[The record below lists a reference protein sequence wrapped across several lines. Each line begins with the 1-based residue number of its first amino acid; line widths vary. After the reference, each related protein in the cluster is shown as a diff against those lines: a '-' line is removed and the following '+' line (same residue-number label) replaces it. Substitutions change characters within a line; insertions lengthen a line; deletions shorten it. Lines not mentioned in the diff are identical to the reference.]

1 MKRNL
6 LFIDDE
12 SEILENYKAFFEEH
26 MDREKRQTTELP
38 NQIEQKDNFFV
49 YTSLSGEGGLS
60 LVRKKKEEGDSIHVC
75 FVDLKMSS
83 GMSGYEVVKSIHD
96 IDPKIEI
103 VVVTAHFDKIIEKI
117 FKSTRHKEKFL
128 YLKKPFHRFEIIQL
142 ARNLSEKYFNNE
154 IRNSFISNVSHELK
168 TPLSSILGFY
178 QLIEDSESVSGDGKE
193 FLKIIGKNA
202 RLMNSLVQDLITS
215 VELNKSDIILR
226 KDNVEV
232 NDFLRDTYL
241 IAVPI
246 AKEKL
251 NINYELSL
259 CDKNENV
266 VIDEARLRNCLI
278 NLINNALKFT
288 EKGHVKVFCK
298 ITMEEVHITVADT
311 GIGIEKDK
319 LDYIF
324 EHFSRVENDHHEKPG
339 LGLGL
344 NIAKQIVNAH
354 GGRLEVKSEFGKGSE
369 FTIILPK
376 NNESNLR

>member
-1 MKRNL
+1 VKRNL

-12 SEILENYKAFFEEH
+12 PEILENYNGFFKEH
-26 MDREKRQTTELP
+26 MDREKRQSKELL
-38 NQIEQKDNFFV
+38 NREESSDNFFV

-60 LVRKKKEEGDSIHVC
+60 LVRKKKEEGDCIHVC
-75 FVDLKMSS
+75 FVDLKMS
-83 GMSGYEVVKSIHD
+83 GVSGYEVLKSIHD
-96 IDPKIEI
+96 IDPKIEV
-103 VVVTAHFDKIIEKI
+103 VVVTAHFDKAIESI
-117 FKSTRHKEKFL
+117 FKSTRHREKFL

-154 IRNSFISNVSHELK
+154 IRNRFISNVSHELK

-178 QLIEDSESVSGDGKE
+178 QLIEDSEAVSGDGRE

-215 VELNKSDIILR
+215 VELNRSEIVLR
-226 KDNVEV
+226 KDEVEV

-241 IAVPI
+241 IAKPI

-259 CDKNENV
+259 CDINDNF

-288 EKGHVKVFCK
+288 EEGNVKVFCE
-298 ITMEEVHITVADT
+298 ITEEEVVVGVSDT

-324 EHFSRVENDHHEKPG
+324 EHFSRIENDHHEKPG

-344 NIAKQIVNAH
+344 NIAKQIVDAH
-354 GGRLEVKSEFGKGSE
+354 GGRLEVKSNFGNGSE
-369 FTIILPK
+369 FRVILPK
-376 NNESNLR
+376 VSK

>member
-26 MDREKRQTTELP
+26 MDREKRQNKGLTSQSEFS
-38 NQIEQKDNFFV
+38 DNFFV
-49 YTSLSGEGGLS
+49 YTCLSGEGGLS
-60 LVRKKKEEGDSIHVC
+60 LVRKKKDEGDCIHVC
-75 FVDLKMSS
+75 FVDLKMS
-83 GMSGYEVVKSIHD
+83 GISGYEVVKSIHE
-96 IDPKIEI
+96 IDPKIEV
-103 VVVTAHFDKIIEKI
+103 VVVTAHFDRVIEKI
-117 FKSTRHKEKFL
+117 FKSIRHKEKFL

-154 IRNSFISNVSHELK
+154 IRNRFISNVSHELK

-178 QLIEDSESVSGDGKE
+178 QLIEDSEGISEDGRE

-215 VELNKSDIILR
+215 VELNKSEIVLR
-226 KDNVEV
+226 KDDVEV
-232 NDFLRDTYL
+232 NEFLRDTYL

-246 AKEKL
+246 AKEKE

-259 CDKNENV
+259 CSKSENF
-266 VIDEARLRNCLI
+266 VIDEPRLRNCLI

-288 EKGHVKVFCK
+288 EDGQVKVFCK
-298 ITMEEVHITVADT
+298 IAKDEVFIGVEDT

-319 LDYIF
+319 LEYIF
-324 EHFSRVENDHHEKPG
+324 EHFSRVENEHHEKPG

-344 NIAKQIVNAH
+344 NIAKQIVDAH
-354 GGRLEVKSEFGKGSE
+354 GGRIEVKSKFGKGSE

-376 NNESNLR
+376 GHK

>member
-1 MKRNL
+1 VKRNL

-12 SEILENYKAFFEEH
+12 SEILENYKAFFQEH
-26 MDREKRQTTELP
+26 MDRDKRQSKELSS
-38 NQIEQKDNFFV
+38 QVELIDNFFV

-60 LVRKKKEEGDSIHVC
+60 LVRKKKEEGDCIHVC

-83 GMSGYEVVKSIHD
+83 GISGYEVVKSIHD
-96 IDPKIEI
+96 IDSKIEI
-103 VVVTAHFDKIIEKI
+103 VVVTAHFDKVIEKI
-117 FKSTRHKEKFL
+117 FKSTRQREKFL

-154 IRNSFISNVSHELK
+154 IRDSFISNVSHELK

-178 QLIEDSESVSGDGKE
+178 QLIEDSGSVSEDGKE

-215 VELNKSDIILR
+215 VELNKNEIVLR
-226 KDNVEV
+226 KDNLDV
-232 NDFLRDTYL
+232 NEFLKDTYL

-251 NINYELSL
+251 NINYQLSL
-259 CDKNENV
+259 CDKSENFI
-266 VIDEARLRNCLI
+266 IDEARLRNCLV

-288 EKGHVKVFCK
+288 EVGHVKVFCK
-298 ITMEEVHITVADT
+298 ITKGEVLITVADT

-324 EHFSRVENDHHEKPG
+324 EHFSRVENEHHEKPG

-344 NIAKQIVNAH
+344 NIAKQIVDAH
-354 GGRLEVKSEFGKGSE
+354 GGRIEVKSKFGEGSE

-376 NNESNLR
+376 NSG

>member
-12 SEILENYKAFFEEH
+12 PEILENYNGFFKEH
-26 MDREKRQTTELP
+26 MDREKRQSKELL
-38 NQIEQKDNFFV
+38 NREESSDNFFV

-60 LVRKKKEEGDSIHVC
+60 LVRKKKEEGDCIHVC
-75 FVDLKMSS
+75 FVDLKMS
-83 GMSGYEVVKSIHD
+83 GVSGYEVLKSIHD
-96 IDPKIEI
+96 IDPKIEV
-103 VVVTAHFDKIIEKI
+103 VVVTAHFDKAIESI
-117 FKSTRHKEKFL
+117 FKSTRHREKFL

-154 IRNSFISNVSHELK
+154 IRNRFISNVSHELK

-178 QLIEDSESVSGDGKE
+178 QLIEDSEAVSGDGRE

-215 VELNKSDIILR
+215 VELNRSEIVLR
-226 KDNVEV
+226 KDEVEV

-241 IAVPI
+241 IAKPI

-259 CDKNENV
+259 CDINDNF

-288 EKGHVKVFCK
+288 EEGNVKVFCE
-298 ITMEEVHITVADT
+298 ITEEEVVVGVSDT

-324 EHFSRVENDHHEKPG
+324 EHFSRIENDHHEKPG

-344 NIAKQIVNAH
+344 NIAKQIVDAH
-354 GGRLEVKSEFGKGSE
+354 GGRLEVKSNFGNGSE
-369 FTIILPK
+369 FRVILPK
-376 NNESNLR
+376 VSK

>member
-12 SEILENYKAFFEEH
+12 SEILENYKAFFKEH
-26 MDREKRQTTELP
+26 MERDKRQSKELP
-38 NQIEQKDNFFV
+38 GQVELIDNFYV

-60 LVRKKKEEGDSIHVC
+60 LVRSKKEEGDCIHVC

-83 GMSGYEVVKSIHD
+83 GISGYEVVKSIHD
-96 IDPKIEI
+96 IDSKIEI

-117 FKSTRHKEKFL
+117 FKSTRHREKFL

-154 IRNSFISNVSHELK
+154 IRDSFISNVSHELK

-178 QLIEDSESVSGDGKE
+178 QLIEDSGSISEEGRE

-215 VELNKSDIILR
+215 VELNKNEIVLR
-226 KDNVEV
+226 KDNLDINE
-232 NDFLRDTYL
+232 FLKDTYL

-259 CDKNENV
+259 CKKSENF
-266 VIDEARLRNCLI
+266 VIDEARLRNCLV

-288 EKGHVKVFCK
+288 ESGSVRLFCK
-298 ITMEEVHITVADT
+298 ITEGEVSITVADT

-324 EHFSRVENDHHEKPG
+324 EHFSRVENEHHEKPG

-344 NIAKQIVNAH
+344 NIAKQIVDAH
-354 GGRLEVKSEFGKGSE
+354 GGRLEVKSKFGKGSE

-376 NNESNLR
+376 KRE

>member
-12 SEILENYKAFFEEH
+12 SEILENYKAFFKEH
-26 MDREKRQTTELP
+26 MDREKRQSKKLLSRAESS
-38 NQIEQKDNFFV
+38 DNFFV

-60 LVRKKKEEGDSIHVC
+60 LVSRKKEEGDCIHVC
-75 FVDLKMSS
+75 FVDLKMS
-83 GMSGYEVVKSIHD
+83 GVSGYEVLKSIHD
-96 IDPKIEI
+96 IDPKIEV
-103 VVVTAHFDKIIEKI
+103 VVVTAHFDKAIENI
-117 FKSTRHKEKFL
+117 FKSTRYREKFL

-154 IRNSFISNVSHELK
+154 IRNRFISNVSHELK

-178 QLIEDSESVSGDGKE
+178 QLIEDSEAISEDGRE

-215 VELNKSDIILR
+215 VELNRSEIVLR
-226 KDNVEV
+226 KDEVEV

-241 IAVPI
+241 IAKPI

-259 CDKNENV
+259 CNKNENC

-288 EKGHVKVFCK
+288 EEGHVRVFCE
-298 ITMEEVHITVADT
+298 ITEEEVVVGVSDT

-339 LGLGL
+339 LGLVL
-344 NIAKQIVNAH
+344 NIAKQIVDAH
-354 GGRLEVKSEFGKGSE
+354 GGRLEVKSKFGNGSE
-369 FTIILPK
+369 FRVILPK
-376 NNESNLR
+376 VSK